1 MRKLHIILF
10 ICMMMLAG
18 QTVRAQENTMR
29 QVYTQADGNYQ
40 IGRIDEALNLLKT
53 NIDHFQGSLK
63 QSAFRLM
70 ALCSLG
76 QDDIAGAEEYVSR
89 LLEDDPYYSPL
100 AQDPIRFIELVNRMK
115 SGQTNTITT
124 ASKLAETIED
134 APVPVTLIT
143 EEMIRMSTARNLL
156 ELLYDYVPG
165 ISIVEG
171 EEANFSMRGMFA
183 YSQEDVLIMLNGERL
198 NSYCTNSIAPDYR
211 IALNN
216 IKQIEVLR
224 GAASSLYGNVALSA
238 VVNII
243 TKTGADTD
251 GLKASA
257 GAGSMHTINGD
268 LMFGKHYINSD
279 LLLWG
284 SFHSSRGY
292 RHDIAGDDPDD
303 GYGIIPIDGYLYT
316 NSYNHKPT
324 YNIGGTYQWRRL
336 NLQFNH
342 YQGKR
347 GHTYCSLIYPST
359 FDYNNYSTLDGMK
372 PGRSVTS
379 TNARLQYQDT
389 WKDLSWET
397 SLSANFETTILYN
410 VWGDILS
417 DSSIVPTI
425 VFLDP
430 SYPPKMT
437 EGAFQTQKWQNYN
450 ITGMIKLAYDYDAGN
465 TGKGNILFG
474 AQYDYFDLYYNDF
487 SLGDIYGR
495 VLYTGVNDYSPLI
508 KNNHEYN
515 FSLYTQL
522 KHSFNNHIILNM
534 GLRYDHKDRY
544 VNSAKK
550 VLSPRAALIWKPN
563 KKLAFKASFSKS
575 FVDAP
580 YFYRASARIYSGNE
594 NLSPQYLNNFQ
605 LTGMVKIPSI
615 HLEYEGNIFYNN
627 VKDIII
633 LSDYLYDNSGV
644 VKAWGLENILTYKYN
659 NWTIRGTFYMHK
671 VIDAEGFSATD
682 DEIYS
687 IPDLTAHLQASKMIF
702 RNFRLMTNLS
712 YSSKCHFKYPDY
724 ICLNG
729 NPIGGEVREYPNYLL
744 VDVGANY
751 QWKMFEVNVKCK
763 NLFNHQ
769 YRLCGDRVPVLQ
781 EGRSILATLS
791 INLTD

>member
-1 MRKLHIILF
+1 MKKRIYLVIFMVAIL
-10 ICMMMLAG
+10 L
-18 QTVRAQENTMR
+18 QVHAQNESMR
-29 QVYTQADGNYQ
+29 QVYGHAESEFKIGHIEQAKK
-40 IGRIDEALNLLKT
+40 LLKESISIFT
-53 NIDHFQGSLK
+53 GNLK
-63 QSAFRLM
+63 VSAYRLLS
-70 ALCSLG
+70 LCSLSL
-76 QDDIAGAEEYVSR
+76 DETEEAEEYVK
-89 LLEDDPYYSPL
+89 LLLQEDPYYSIS
-100 AQDPIRFIELVNRMK
+100 AQDPLRFADMIDYFKR
-115 SGQTNTITT
+115 GQGQTITT
-124 ASKLAETIED
+124 ASKLAESVED
-134 APVPVTLIT
+134 APV
-143 EEMIRMSTARNLL
+143 
-156 ELLYDYVPG
+156 
-165 ISIVEG
+165 
-171 EEANFSMRGMFA
+171 ANFAMRGMFS
-183 YSQEDVLIMLNGERL
+183 YSQENVLIMLNGERL

-243 TKTGADTD
+243 TKKGSDTD
-251 GLKASA
+251 GLKASV
-257 GAGSMHTINGD
+257 GAGSMHTIKGD

-279 LLLWG
+279 LLVWG
-284 SFHSSRGY
+284 SFYSSRGY

-324 YNIGGTYQWRRL
+324 YNIGGTYQWRHL

-397 SLSANFETTILYN
+397 SLSANFETTMLYN
-410 VWGDILS
+410 VWGDTLS

-430 SYPPKMT
+430 SCPPKMT

-450 ITGMIKLAYDYDAGN
+450 ITGMIKLAYDYDAGKI
-465 TGKGNILFG
+465 GKGNILFG
-474 AQYDYFDLYYNDF
+474 AQYDYFDLYYN
-487 SLGDIYGR
+487 
-495 VLYTGVNDYSPLI
+495 
-508 KNNHEYN
+508 NHEYN

-522 KHSFNNHIILNM
+522 KHSFNDHFILNI

-550 VLSPRAALIWKPN
+550 VLSPRVALIWKPTN
-563 KKLAFKASFSKS
+563 KLAFKASYSRS

-633 LSDYLYDNSGV
+633 LSDYLYENSGV

-659 NWTIRGTFYMHK
+659 NWTVRGTLYMHK

-702 RNFRLMTNLS
+702 RNFWLMTNLS

-724 ICLNG
+724 IYLNG

-751 QWKMFEVNVKCK
+751 RWKMFEVNVKCK